1 MLLLGSELFDLDSM
15 RLWRQEEDGVWRG
28 ERFVGMQLR
37 YGIVCSLC
45 IALMTGWVGD
55 GAFMTGLVVREAF
68 MAGWLAS
75 AFMSI

>member
-1 MLLLGSELFDLDSM
+1 LLGSELFDLDSM

-28 ERFVGMQLR
+28 ERFVGMWLR
-37 YGIVCSLC
+37 YGIIWSLC
-45 IALMTGWVGD
+45 VAFMTGWVGE

-75 AFMSI
+75 PFMSG